1 MQVSSLALS
10 SALVKIFEICHVIFQ
25 ITSQFLFQILNQSS
39 VSWKITPLYFFI
51 PNVVYFAHKEPIKT
65 NFLDFWVHGSKFAK
79 FIMSVLKWQ
88 ANFSSIFVSFFF
100 VMTHSSYVNFELIH
114 FLLWT
119 KGSHQCPNFDTFE
132 CAGETCQIP
141 YIIFQTTSQEDSLVL
156 F

>member
-65 NFLDFWVHGSKFAK
+65 NFLDFWVHGSKF
-79 FIMSVLKWQ
+79 
-88 ANFSSIFVSFFF
+88 SSIFVSFFF

-119 KGSHQCPNFDTFE
+119 KGSHQCSNFDTFE